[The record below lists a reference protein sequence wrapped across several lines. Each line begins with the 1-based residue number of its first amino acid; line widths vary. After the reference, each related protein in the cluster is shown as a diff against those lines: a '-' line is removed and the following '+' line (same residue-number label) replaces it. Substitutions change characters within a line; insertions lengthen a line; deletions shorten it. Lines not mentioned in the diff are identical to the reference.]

1 MWLAHWAS
9 KHRRSILF
17 LLLVAAIGGAVSGL
31 NLPVALFPNV
41 AFPRVSIAIDAGDRP
56 AETMVAQVTRPV
68 EQAVRSVPGV
78 RDVRSTTSRG
88 SAELSI
94 TFDWGLDM
102 NRVELQ
108 IESAVSR
115 ILPSLPPGTSF
126 TARKM
131 NPTVFPVTAYSLTS
145 QTISQMTLHDIAQYQ
160 LVPLLSA
167 VNGVASVKVQGG
179 DVREYRVTADPALL
193 AGYGMT
199 LGDLSGAIA
208 NTNVLNVVGRVEDRH
223 KLLLAVTNAR
233 LQSSKDIGNV
243 VLRSSPNGTVL
254 LSDVA
259 HIDEAPKPIYTA
271 VTADGQ
277 RAVLVQVFQQPNG
290 NTVQIAQGVA
300 AALKGFGSKL
310 PKGVTIHNW
319 YDQSQLILASA
330 SSVRDAILIGIG
342 LAALVL
348 FGFLRSLKITGI
360 VLVFV
365 PAVLAVTVLVLSVA
379 GMSFNIMTL
388 GGMAAAIG
396 LIIDDAI
403 VMIEQIVRRLTKD
416 SDQHDTIRSAV
427 TEFLSP
433 LAGSSSATI
442 IIFIPLAFLTG
453 VTGAFFKALSLTMAS
468 ALVISFI
475 AAWFVIPLLADY
487 LVTAKDAEREEGGAL
502 YARVQK
508 RYKSTFLKAREKP
521 LWLAGA
527 VALFVC
533 IGVFAYFRVGSGFMP
548 AMDEG
553 GFILDY
559 IAPPGTSLTDTNAML
574 REVEAIVRATPEVQ
588 TYSRRTGVQLG
599 GGLTETNTGDFF
611 IRLKP
616 LPRRGIE
623 AVMADIQ
630 QRVEQKVPALQIE
643 TPQLMEDLIGD
654 LTAVPQPIEIKLF
667 GDDAAALRK
676 LAPKVAAL
684 IAKISGVTEIKDGVV
699 VAGDGLAIDVDP
711 VRAGLEGLTPD
722 AVAQQMETYLAGTV
736 ATQINKGDRVI
747 GVRVWVPK
755 AVRGSIAGLKN
766 VLIAA
771 PDGHKVA
778 LSRIATL
785 HILTGQPEITRENLK
800 TMVAVTARIQG
811 RDMGSTV
818 SDVKSALD
826 GSGLIKGATY
836 YELGGLYKEQQS
848 AFRGLMAVIV
858 AAFFLVFALLLYLY
872 ERFQFAIP
880 IILMSL
886 LAMPGVFVGLWL
898 TGIEL
903 NITAMMGM
911 TMVVGIVTEVA
922 IFYFSEYEMLLGQ
935 GVSAHDALL
944 QAGANRFR
952 PIAMTTLA
960 AILALLPL
968 ALGLG
973 QGSAMQQPLAI
984 AIISGLI
991 VQMPLVL
998 IAMPLL
1004 AERLEM
1010 LKWPWPMRAKQVEPQ
1025 E

>member
-9 KHRRSILF
+9 QHRRSIIF
-17 LLLVAAIGGAVSGL
+17 LLLVAAIGGAISGFS
-31 NLPVALFPNV
+31 LPVALFPNV
-41 AFPRVSIAIDAGDRP
+41 EFPRVRVAIDAGDRP

-88 SAELSI
+88 TAELSI

-145 QTISQMTLHDIAQYQ
+145 KTVSQMALHDIAQYQ

-167 VNGVASVKVQGG
+167 VNGVASVNVQGG
-179 DVREYRVTADPALL
+179 DVREYRVTAVPSLL

-199 LGDLSGAIA
+199 LSDLTNAIA
-208 NTNVLNVVGRVEDRH
+208 KTNVLTVVGRLEDRH

-233 LQSSKDIGNV
+233 LQSVKDIGNV

-259 HIDEAPKPIYTA
+259 QINEAPKPIYTS

-277 RAVLVQVFQQPNG
+277 RAVLLQVFQQPNG
-290 NTVQIAQGVA
+290 NTVQIAKGVA
-300 AALKGFGSKL
+300 KALKGFGTKL
-310 PKGVTIHNW
+310 PKGVKIHNW

-348 FGFLRSLKITGI
+348 LAFLRSFKITGI

-416 SDQHDTIRSAV
+416 GNQHDTIRAAV
-427 TEFLSP
+427 TEFLAP

-487 LVTAKDAEREEGGAL
+487 LVTAKDAEREEEGVIF
-502 YARVQK
+502 ARVQK

-527 VALFVC
+527 VALLVAA
-533 IGVFAYFRVGSGFMP
+533 GVFAYFRVGSGFMP

-559 IAPPGTSLTDTNAML
+559 IAPPGTSLSDTNAML
-574 REVEAIVRATPEVQ
+574 REVEAIVRSTPEVE
-588 TYSRRTGVQLG
+588 TYSRRTGAQLG

-623 AVMADIQ
+623 TIMAEVQ
-630 QRVEQKVPALQIE
+630 HRVEQKVPILRIE
-643 TPQLMEDLIGD
+643 TAQLMEDLIGD
-654 LTAVPQPIEIKLF
+654 LTAVPQPIEIKLY
-667 GDDAAALRK
+667 GNDATALRQ

-684 IAKISGVTEIKDGVV
+684 IAKVPGVTEIKDGVV
-699 VAGDGLAIDVDP
+699 MAGDGLAIDVDP
-711 VRAGLEGLTPD
+711 VRAGLEGLTPAD
-722 AVAQQMETYLAGTV
+722 VAKQMETYLAGTV
-736 ATQINKGDRVI
+736 ATQINKADRVI

-755 AVRGSIAGLKN
+755 SVRGSIADLKN
-766 VLIAA
+766 VLITA

-778 LSRIATL
+778 LSRIASL
-785 HILTGQPEITRENLK
+785 HVLTGQPEITRENLK

-818 SDVKSALD
+818 SDVKRALD
-826 GSGLIKGATY
+826 KSGLIKGATY

-872 ERFQFAIP
+872 ERFQYAIP

-886 LAMPGVFVGLWL
+886 LAMPAVFVGLWL

-935 GVSAHDALL
+935 GMPAHDALL

-1004 AERLEM
+1004 AERLEH
-1010 LKWPWPMRAKQVEPQ
+1010 LKMPWSSRAQ
-1025 E
+1025 